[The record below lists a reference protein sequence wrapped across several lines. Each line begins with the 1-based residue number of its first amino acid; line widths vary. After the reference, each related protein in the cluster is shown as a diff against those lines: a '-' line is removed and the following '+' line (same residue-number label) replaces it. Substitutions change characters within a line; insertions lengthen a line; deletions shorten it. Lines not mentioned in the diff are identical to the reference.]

1 MDTYHI
7 LPDGTGLEH
16 ISSRTL
22 IPGNLTSSTH
32 DFRGDTL
39 MLSPSSSSSRSFIL
53 TTTRGSTHD
62 VQGWLSIFVLDEE
75 GKFRDE
81 DGIRYETPTSG
92 GKANAI
98 SLLPKKDGPGIWILL
113 TDDDEVGAVVPR
125 REAVRVLEWDG
136 METGG
141 LSVVAE
147 WPGDGSDEEKI
158 CGASHA
164 IWLD

>member
-1 MDTYHI
+1 M
-7 LPDGTGLEH
+7 
-16 ISSRTL
+16 
-22 IPGNLTSSTH
+22 
-32 DFRGDTL
+32 
-39 MLSPSSSSSRSFIL
+39 
-53 TTTRGSTHD
+53 
-62 VQGWLSIFVLDEE
+62 QGWLSIFVLDEE

-164 IWLD
+164 IWLDWLLPYKVSWALSMGAKRNFGEAHLMWRP

>member
-1 MDTYHI
+1 
-7 LPDGTGLEH
+7 
-16 ISSRTL
+16 
-22 IPGNLTSSTH
+22 
-32 DFRGDTL
+32 
-39 MLSPSSSSSRSFIL
+39 MLSPSSSLRSFIL

-62 VQGWLSIFVLDEE
+62 VRGWLSIFVLDEE
-75 GKFRDE
+75 GNFRNEDE
-81 DGIRYETPTSG
+81 IRYETRTSG
-92 GKANAI
+92 GRANAI
-98 SLLPKKDGPGIWILL
+98 DLLTKKDGPGFWVLL
-113 TDDDEVGAVVPR
+113 TDDDEVSAAVR
-125 REAVRVLEWDG
+125 RRGAVRVLEWDG